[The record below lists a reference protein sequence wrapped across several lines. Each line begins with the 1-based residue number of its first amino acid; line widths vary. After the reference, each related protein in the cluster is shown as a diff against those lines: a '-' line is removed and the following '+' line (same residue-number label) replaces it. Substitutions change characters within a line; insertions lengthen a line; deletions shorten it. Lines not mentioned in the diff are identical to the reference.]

1 MTTLKAV
8 AAHADVSLAT
18 AARVLR
24 ADPTLSVRP
33 ATRERVLAAARELGY
48 RPNRVASGLRTRRT
62 GTIAIVLPDPQN
74 VMWAETLRAIERAA
88 GERDYVVVVTDAHGP
103 TLDAT
108 QLGRFVLE
116 GRMDGLLVAFA
127 TIGDELVAQIA
138 GRGLPLVPINSRS
151 DIVNGSVTMDDATG
165 SRLAIDHLVG
175 LGHESI
181 AFLAG
186 RTDTDVGR
194 RREAGY
200 RAAMANH
207 GLPIEPDWILPGD
220 YTERT
225 AASLGRALMAAPAG
239 ARPTAVYA
247 VNLPSAL
254 GFRAAARESGGL
266 IPDDLSL
273 VTMDDH
279 PFLDHTDPP
288 LTAVQM
294 PMAEM
299 GELGTRMLIDV
310 VGGGTMRHVVTTAA
324 PRLIVRH
331 STAAPP
337 AARLMA
343 RARNGKRARP

>member
-24 ADPTLSVRP
+24 EDPTLSVRP
-33 ATRERVLAAARELGY
+33 ATRERVQAAARDLGY

-127 TIGDELVAQIA
+127 TIGDELVAQLA
-138 GRGLPLVPINSRS
+138 GRGLPVVPINSRS
-151 DIVNGSVTMDDATG
+151 SLVDGSVTMDDEAG
-165 SRLAIDHLVG
+165 SRLAIDHLVE
-175 LGHESI
+175 LGHRRI
-181 AFLAG
+181 GFVAG
-186 RTDTDVGR
+186 RSDTDVGR
-194 RREAGY
+194 RRDAGY
-200 RAAMANH
+200 RSAMSDH
-207 GLPIEPDWILPGD
+207 GLSVDEAWVTSGD
-220 YTERT
+220 FTER
-225 AASLGRALMAAPAG
+225 G
-239 ARPTAVYA
+239 ARASVRRLLDGPPAMRPTGLYA
-247 VNLPSAL
+247 VNLMSAL
-254 GFRAAARESGGL
+254 GALGAARELGL
-266 IPDDLSL
+266 RTPDDLSL

-288 LTAVQM
+288 LTAIQM
-294 PMAEM
+294 PMGEM

-310 VGGGTMRHVVTTAA
+310 VDGRPLSHVVTTTA
-324 PRLIVRH
+324 PRLIVRR
-331 STAAPP
+331 STAAPTP
-337 AARLMA
+337 DQA
-343 RARNGKRARP
+343 G